1 MTDLLYECA
10 YKLDFNHSLL
20 LISQSKIK
28 LNPLGGDNATPWPST
43 EGEEDLFSKR
53 PSGLN

>member
-53 PSGLN
+53 LSGLN